1 MVGSY
6 ILFNPLRLILYI
18 CYEVYKKRALNIR
31 IIININIEENIKVY
45 LLQTYF
51 NDIQEICARAVI
63 LTQQITLKR
72 IEARYL
78 LYLLAVRSTY
88 QGVTLLL

>member
-18 CYEVYKKRALNIR
+18 CYEVYQKRALNIR

-88 QGVTLLL
+88 QGVALLL

>member
-1 MVGSY
+1 MKY
-6 ILFNPLRLILYI
+6 II
-18 CYEVYKKRALNIR
+18 KRALNIR

-45 LLQTYF
+45 LLQKYF

-63 LTQQITLKR
+63 PTQQITLKR

-78 LYLLAVRSTY
+78 LYLLAMRST
-88 QGVTLLL
+88 